1 MSALKKEAFEK
12 LKKELGYIGL
22 IFIIA
27 LVSFKI
33 AFFKE
38 DIAVLLR
45 NVLSVFWLFA
55 LPGYSIMFYWN
66 EKLRFLERFIV
77 GIALSASV
85 MGVFSYYTGLAG
97 ISIKYHAVLLPLAL
111 ILIGAMINFFKR

>member
-1 MSALKKEAFEK
+1 MKKEVFEK
-12 LKKELGYIGL
+12 LKKELAYIGL

-38 DIAVLLR
+38 NMAVLLR

-55 LPGYSIMFYWN
+55 LPGYSIMFYWH
-66 EKLRFLERFIV
+66 EKLSFLERFIA
-77 GIALSASV
+77 GTALSAAA
-85 MGVFSYYTGLAG
+85 MGVFSYYSGLAG
-97 ISIKYHAVLLPLAL
+97 INIKYHAILLPSVL
-111 ILIGAMINFFKR
+111 ILIGAAINFFKR